1 MFSYYLLVISRQ
13 IYEKKNEINKCATH
27 FVKLSEF
34 DKVFFASLPM
44 PHTLA
49 NFQSLPKLIALI
61 INHFYSYCRG
71 DWQIALTKQNFS
83 DNLFFCFTPNS
94 PINSKFRI
102 TPPSRRRSFTEGSP
116 KDERRM
122 SEGKSASWRSRVCD
136 EG

>member
-1 MFSYYLLVISRQ
+1 M
-13 IYEKKNEINKCATH
+13 KKNEINKCATH

-49 NFQSLPKLIALI
+49 NFQSLTKLIALI

-102 TPPSRRRSFTEGSP
+102 QNSELLPPLVAEASPKESRRAGAAEYVT
-116 KDERRM
+116 KDKRRL
-122 SEGKSASWRSRVCD
+122 SEG
-136 EG
+136 